1 MATVEIIQRQ
11 PIYLLWYWLVIINVV
26 ACTAMFMDKYRAQ
39 HQKWR
44 IPEKTLF
51 TFALLGGSVGGI
63 FGMYAF
69 RHKTQHKK
77 FTVGFPAILILQFV
91 LFILIYLYI

>member
-1 MATVEIIQRQ
+1 MASVEIIKQQ
-11 PIYLLWYWLVIINVV
+11 PLNLLWYWLVLINVV
-26 ACTAMFMDKYRAQ
+26 ACTAMFMDKYRAE

-51 TFALLGGSVGGI
+51 TFALLGGSLGGI

-69 RHKTQHKK
+69 RHKTKHKK
-77 FTVGFPAILILQFV
+77 FSVGFPAILIVQIV
-91 LFILIYLYI
+91 LGIIIYMYI

>member
-1 MATVEIIQRQ
+1 MATVEILQRQ
-11 PIYLLWYWLVIINVV
+11 PVYLLWYWLVIINIVT
-26 ACTAMFMDKYRAQ
+26 CTAMFMDKYRAQ

-51 TFALLGGSVGGI
+51 TFALLGGSLGGI

-69 RHKTQHKK
+69 RHKTQHRK
-77 FTVGFPAILILQFV
+77 FSVGFPAIFIVQLAVGILV
-91 LFILIYLYI
+91 YLSI

>member
-1 MATVEIIQRQ
+1 MITVDIIQHQ
-11 PIYLLWYWLVIINVV
+11 PINLLWNWLSIINI
-26 ACTAMFMDKYRAQ
+26 ASCTAMFMDKYRAE

-51 TFALLGGSVGGI
+51 TFALLGGSLGGI

-69 RHKTQHKK
+69 HHKTRHRK
-77 FTVGFPAILILQFV
+77 FTVGFPAILIVQIV
-91 LFILIYLYI
+91 LGILIYMFI